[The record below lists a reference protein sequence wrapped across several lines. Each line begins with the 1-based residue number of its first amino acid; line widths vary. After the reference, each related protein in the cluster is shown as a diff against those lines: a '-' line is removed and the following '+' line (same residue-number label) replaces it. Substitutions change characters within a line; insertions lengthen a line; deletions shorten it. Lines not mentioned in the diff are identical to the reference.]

1 LSLEQQM
8 RRREF
13 ITMLGGAAAWPLAAR
28 AQQPAMPV
36 IGFLSARSP
45 YGSVPHVA
53 AFRQG
58 LAEAGFVEDRN
69 LRIEFRWAHGQYD
82 QLPIL
87 AVDLVD
93 RQVAVIAAVTPPAAL
108 AAKAATKTIPI
119 VFTTML
125 DPAKAG
131 LVESL
136 NRPGGNATG
145 AYTLATSLEGKRLEL
160 LHEVIPKVARIAVLV
175 NPHFWGTELELK
187 DLHEAARIL
196 GLELLVLEASSEGGI
211 TAAFATIVEQ
221 RIGALLVA
229 SDPFFL
235 DQREQLV
242 ALTARHAIPAI
253 FFFPEFALAGGLMA
267 YGTRLVDTY
276 RLAATYTGRILKGA
290 KPADLPIQQSTKIEL
305 IINLKTAQAL
315 GLTFPV
321 TLLADEVIQ

>member
-1 LSLEQQM
+1 M
-8 RRREF
+8 ITFIGRREF
-13 ITMLGGAAAWPLAAR
+13 ITLLGGAAAWPLAAR
-28 AQQPAMPV
+28 AQQPAMQV

-45 YGSVPHVA
+45 YGSAPHVA

-58 LAEAGFVEDRN
+58 LAEAGFVEGRN

-87 AVDLVD
+87 A
-93 RQVAVIAAVTPPAAL
+93 AE
-108 AAKAATKTIPI
+108 AATKTIPI

-131 LVESL
+131 LIESL

-160 LHEVIPKVARIAVLV
+160 LHKVVPKVARIAVLV
-175 NPHFWGTELELK
+175 NPHFLGTELELK

-229 SDPFFL
+229 SDPFFF

-267 YGTRLVDTY
+267 YGTRLADSY
-276 RLAATYTGRILKGA
+276 RHAGVYVGRILKGE
-290 KPADLPIQQSTKIEL
+290 KPADLPIQQSTIIEL
-305 IINLKTAQAL
+305 IINSKTAQAL
-315 GLTFPV
+315 GLTFPI
-321 TLLADEVIQ
+321 TLLATEVIE

>member
-1 LSLEQQM
+1 ML
-8 RRREF
+8 
-13 ITMLGGAAAWPLAAR
+13 LGGAATAWPLAVR
-28 AQQPAMPV
+28 AQQPLPV
-36 IGFLSARSP
+36 VGFLHGQNQAEYVRA
-45 YGSVPHVA
+45 VA
-53 AFRQG
+53 AFREG
-58 LAEAGFVEDRN
+58 LAEAGFVEGRN

-87 AVDLVD
+87 AADLVD

-125 DPAKAG
+125 DPAKVG

-160 LHEVIPKVARIAVLV
+160 LHEVVPKVARIAVLV

-229 SDPFFL
+229 SDPFFF

-267 YGTRLVDTY
+267 YGTRLADSY
-276 RLAATYTGRILKGA
+276 RQAGVYVGRILKGE

-305 IINLKTAQAL
+305 IVNLKTAQAL
-315 GLTFPV
+315 GLTFPI
-321 TLLADEVIQ
+321 TLFANEVIE

>member
-1 LSLEQQM
+1 MPDL
-8 RRREF
+8 RRRQF
-13 ITMLGGAAAWPLAAR
+13 ITLLGGAVVAWPLPPR

-45 YGSVPHVA
+45 DGSVPHVA

-58 LAEAGFVEDRN
+58 LAEAGFVEGRN

-87 AVDLVD
+87 AADLVD
-93 RQVAVIAAVTPPAAL
+93 RQVAVIVAVTPPAAR

-125 DPAKAG
+125 EPAKAG

-136 NRPGGNATG
+136 HRPGGNVTG
-145 AYTLATSLEGKRLEL
+145 GYTLATALEGKRLEL
-160 LHEVIPKVARIAVLV
+160 LHKVVPKVARIAVLV
-175 NPHFWGTELELK
+175 NPHFSGTEQLK

-290 KPADLPIQQSTKIEL
+290 KPADLPIQQSSKIEL

>member
-1 LSLEQQM
+1 MTDL

-13 ITMLGGAAAWPLAAR
+13 IALLGGAAAWPLAAR

-58 LAEAGFVEDRN
+58 LAEAGFVDGRN
-69 LRIEFRWAHGQYD
+69 LQLNSAGRTVNTISFPFWRPSRRPTGGSDRCGYSSCGAGGQGG
-82 QLPIL
+82 
-87 AVDLVD
+87 
-93 RQVAVIAAVTPPAAL
+93 
-108 AAKAATKTIPI
+108 TKTIPI

-131 LVESL
+131 LIESL

-145 AYTLATSLEGKRLEL
+145 AYTLATSLEGKQLEP
-160 LHEVIPKVARIAVLV
+160 LHKVVPQVARIAVLA
-175 NPHFWGTELELK
+175 NPHFLGTELELK
-187 DLHEAARIL
+187 DLQEAARIL

-229 SDPFFL
+229 SDPFFF

-253 FFFPEFALAGGLMA
+253 FFFPEFARAGGLMA
-267 YGTRLVDTY
+267 YGTGLANSY
-276 RLAATYTGRILKGA
+276 RQAGVYVGRILKGE
-290 KPADLPIQQSTKIEL
+290 KPADLPILQSTKIEL
-305 IINLKTAQAL
+305 IINSKTAQAL
-315 GLTFPV
+315 GLTFPT
-321 TLLADEVIQ
+321 TLLANEVIE

>member
-1 LSLEQQM
+1 M
-8 RRREF
+8 TAFIGRREF
-13 ITMLGGAAAWPLAAR
+13 ITLLGGAAAWPLAAR
-28 AQQPAMPV
+28 AQQPAMQV

-45 YGSVPHVA
+45 YGSAPHVA

-58 LAEAGFVEDRN
+58 LAEAGFVEGRN

-87 AVDLVD
+87 A
-93 RQVAVIAAVTPPAAL
+93 AE
-108 AAKAATKTIPI
+108 AATKTIPI

-131 LVESL
+131 LIESL

-160 LHEVIPKVARIAVLV
+160 LHKVVPKVARIAVLV
-175 NPHFWGTELELK
+175 NPHFLGTELELK

-229 SDPFFL
+229 SDPFFF

-267 YGTRLVDTY
+267 YGTRLADSY
-276 RLAATYTGRILKGA
+276 RHAGVYVGRIIKGE
-290 KPADLPIQQSTKIEL
+290 KPADLPIQQSTIIEL
-305 IINLKTAQAL
+305 IINSKTAQAL
-315 GLTFPV
+315 GLTFPI
-321 TLLADEVIQ
+321 TLLATEVIE

>member
-1 LSLEQQM
+1 M
-8 RRREF
+8 DRRTF
-13 ITMLGGAAAWPLAAR
+13 IGSVAGGLLAAPLVTR

-36 IGFLSARSP
+36 IGFLNSATP
-45 YGSVPHVA
+45 ELYQFNVA

-58 LAEAGFVEDRN
+58 LAEAGFVEGRN

-87 AVDLVD
+87 AADLID

-108 AAKAATKTIPI
+108 AAEAATKTIPI

-131 LVESL
+131 LIESL

-160 LHEVIPKVARIAVLV
+160 LHKVVPKVARIAVLV
-175 NPHFWGTELELK
+175 NPHFLGTELELK

-229 SDPFFL
+229 SDPFFF

-267 YGTRLVDTY
+267 YGTRLADSY
-276 RLAATYTGRILKGA
+276 RHAGVYVGRIIKGE
-290 KPADLPIQQSTKIEL
+290 KPADLPIQQSTIIEL
-305 IINLKTAQAL
+305 IINSKTAQAL
-315 GLTFPV
+315 GLTFPI
-321 TLLADEVIQ
+321 TLLATEVIE

>member
-1 LSLEQQM
+1 M

-13 ITMLGGAAAWPLAAR
+13 ITLVGGAVVAWPLPLR

-45 YGSVPHVA
+45 DGSVPHVA

-58 LAEAGFVEDRN
+58 LGEAGFVEGRN

-87 AVDLVD
+87 AADLVD
-93 RQVAVIAAVTPPAAL
+93 RQVAVIVAVTPPAAR

-125 DPAKAG
+125 EPAKAG
-131 LVESL
+131 LVESFD
-136 NRPGGNATG
+136 RPGGNVTG
-145 AYTLATSLEGKRLEL
+145 GYTLATALEGKRLEL
-160 LHEVIPKVARIAVLV
+160 LHKVVPKVARIAVLV

-315 GLTFPV
+315 GLTFPT
-321 TLLADEVIQ
+321 TLFANEVIE

>member
-1 LSLEQQM
+1 MRSSTEATWLSLSTM

-13 ITMLGGAAAWPLAAR
+13 ITLVGGAAAWPLAAR
-28 AQQPAMPV
+28 AQQSAMPV

-58 LAEAGFVEDRN
+58 LAEAGFVEGRN

-87 AVDLVD
+87 AADLVD

-160 LHEVIPKVARIAVLV
+160 LHEVVPKVARIAVLV

-196 GLELLVLEASSEGGI
+196 GLEMLVLEASSEGGI

-229 SDPFFL
+229 SD
-235 DQREQLV
+235 
-242 ALTARHAIPAI
+242 
-253 FFFPEFALAGGLMA
+253 
-267 YGTRLVDTY
+267 
-276 RLAATYTGRILKGA
+276 
-290 KPADLPIQQSTKIEL
+290 
-305 IINLKTAQAL
+305 
-315 GLTFPV
+315 
-321 TLLADEVIQ
+321 

>member
-1 LSLEQQM
+1 M
-8 RRREF
+8 IGRREF
-13 ITMLGGAAAWPLAAR
+13 VTLLGGAAAAWPIAAR

-45 YGSVPHVA
+45 DGSVPHVA

-58 LAEAGFVEDRN
+58 LAEEGFVEGRN

-87 AVDLVD
+87 AADLVD
-93 RQVAVIAAVTPPAAL
+93 RQVAVIVAVTPPAAL

-125 DPAKAG
+125 DPAKVG

-160 LHEVIPKVARIAVLV
+160 LHEVVPKVARIAVLV
-175 NPHFWGTELELK
+175 NPHFSGTEQLK

-276 RLAATYTGRILKGA
+276 RLAATYTGQILKGA

-315 GLTFPV
+315 GLTFPIA
-321 TLLADEVIQ
+321 LLADEVIE

>member
-1 LSLEQQM
+1 M
-8 RRREF
+8 
-13 ITMLGGAAAWPLAAR
+13 
-28 AQQPAMPV
+28 
-36 IGFLSARSP
+36 
-45 YGSVPHVA
+45 
-53 AFRQG
+53 
-58 LAEAGFVEDRN
+58 
-69 LRIEFRWAHGQYD
+69 
-82 QLPIL
+82 
-87 AVDLVD
+87 
-93 RQVAVIAAVTPPAAL
+93 
-108 AAKAATKTIPI
+108 
-119 VFTTML
+119 
-125 DPAKAG
+125 
-131 LVESL
+131 
-136 NRPGGNATG
+136 
-145 AYTLATSLEGKRLEL
+145 ATSLEGKRLEL
-160 LHEVIPKVARIAVLV
+160 LHEVVPKVARIAVLV

-187 DLHEAARIL
+187 DLHEAARNL

>member
-1 LSLEQQM
+1 MQFDQL

-13 ITMLGGAAAWPLAAR
+13 ITLLGSTAAAWSLPAR

-58 LAEAGFVEDRN
+58 LAEAGFVEGRN

-87 AVDLVD
+87 AADLVD

-160 LHEVIPKVARIAVLV
+160 LHKVVPKVARIAVLV

-196 GLELLVLEASSEGGI
+196 GLELLSW
-211 TAAFATIVEQ
+211 
-221 RIGALLVA
+221 
-229 SDPFFL
+229 
-235 DQREQLV
+235 
-242 ALTARHAIPAI
+242 
-253 FFFPEFALAGGLMA
+253 
-267 YGTRLVDTY
+267 
-276 RLAATYTGRILKGA
+276 
-290 KPADLPIQQSTKIEL
+290 KPAARAVLQWPLLPSSNSGSARCSSPRTRSSL
-305 IINLKTAQAL
+305 ISENNSS
-315 GLTFPV
+315 P
-321 TLLADEVIQ
+321 

>member
-1 LSLEQQM
+1 M
-8 RRREF
+8 TTFIGRREF
-13 ITMLGGAAAWPLAAR
+13 ITLLGGAAAWPLAAR
-28 AQQPAMPV
+28 AQQPAMQV

-45 YGSVPHVA
+45 YGSAPHVA

-87 AVDLVD
+87 AADLID

-108 AAKAATKTIPI
+108 AAEAATKTIPI

-131 LVESL
+131 LIESL

-160 LHEVIPKVARIAVLV
+160 LHKVVPKVARIAVLV
-175 NPHFWGTELELK
+175 NPHFLGTELELK

-229 SDPFFL
+229 S
-235 DQREQLV
+235 
-242 ALTARHAIPAI
+242 
-253 FFFPEFALAGGLMA
+253 
-267 YGTRLVDTY
+267 TR
-276 RLAATYTGRILKGA
+276 
-290 KPADLPIQQSTKIEL
+290 SSL
-305 IINLKTAQAL
+305 ISENSSS
-315 GLTFPV
+315 P
-321 TLLADEVIQ
+321 